1 VSEQTP
7 PKKQKRLSRREFLIV
22 LGVGVAGLYAGVKL
36 GSAPLR
42 LRLAEWLEES
52 GGPPT
57 GIDAPPDA
65 WFEILPDNTVNLYL
79 PKSEMGQGVHTALAQ
94 IAAEELEIGLEQ
106 MQVIHAATDRLVDPV
121 ATSASNS
128 ISGLYTPLLEVA
140 ATLRELLR
148 AEAAR
153 QLNAQ
158 PEDLNLENGVFSLK
172 ADPTQQR
179 TYGELFQSPGNG
191 NCRNPPALKPPS
203 QHVTSASRYRG
214 WICPPRSLARQFLD
228 SMCACRVCCS
238 ARWRDPRPSRAS

>member
-1 VSEQTP
+1 M
-7 PKKQKRLSRREFLIV
+7 
-22 LGVGVAGLYAGVKL
+22 
-36 GSAPLR
+36 
-42 LRLAEWLEES
+42 
-52 GGPPT
+52 
-57 GIDAPPDA
+57 
-65 WFEILPDNTVNLYL
+65 NLYL

-106 MQVIHAATDRLVDPV
+106 MQVMHAATDRLVDPV

-128 ISGLYTPLLEVA
+128 ISGLYTPLREVA

-179 TYGELFQSPGNG
+179 TYGELFQFAGEWELPE
-191 NCRNPPALKPPS
+191 NPPALKPPS
-203 QHVTSASRYRG
+203 QYRIIG
-214 WICPPRSLARQFLD
+214 QPLPRVDLPAKITGQAVFGFDVRVPGMLYGAVARPETIEGKLKAGQ
-228 SMCACRVCCS
+228 
-238 ARWRDPRPSRAS
+238 PRPGCQPTRRGEGGGGARLCRRCRRVPRAGLPGPGDKWNWNGMQAGCGSRKKSRPWSQLEKAGVW